1 MENWEK
7 KNNGQFENPTLKKQ
21 KKKQTKTNE
30 SEIKKTKERE
40 RKRVKG
46 NGVKGEQ
53 GQIQAE
59 GEGGD
64 ITKSENQKKVVAE
77 IDQRGRKE

>member
-1 MENWEK
+1 M
-7 KNNGQFENPTLKKQ
+7 
-21 KKKQTKTNE
+21 
-30 SEIKKTKERE
+30 KERE